1 MHRTLDRRL
10 AALERQ
16 ADPPT
21 EDETIIIVAYEDGHP
36 DDPNPSP
43 FNVPGGIQPRPGIRV
58 VDYRQGL
65 EALAPRE
72 MRDGYAAGDT

>member
-16 ADPPT
+16 AAPPT
-21 EDETIIIVAYEDGHP
+21 EDETIIIVAYDDGP
-36 DDPNPSP
+36 DEIGPSP
-43 FNVPGGIQPRPGIRV
+43 FNVPGGIQIRPGIRV
-58 VDYRQGL
+58 IDYRQGL